1 MLPLAILF
9 NGALIVFI
17 VSTMFAAGLTTAVAD
32 LLAVLR
38 RGRLLVLVLV
48 ANLVVVPLLG
58 LGVAEVF
65 GLTAAASAALILVAS
80 SPGAPFGAK
89 VAMIQR
95 GDVLTG
101 SVVQALLAALGSVT
115 FPITANALLTR
126 AGGPGD
132 LNLPVADLLL
142 SVAVLQLV
150 PFGIGLAM
158 KHWTGQTSAGW
169 APVTQRVSTMAFGAV
184 LVLGLA
190 SSWEQLVSL
199 IGSRTL
205 IAAAVFSVLAGLAGA
220 LLSPGRDVRAPRWP
234 GSLPCATP
242 ARRSRRW
249 PSGSTTTRPLWP
261 HCPASSWSASR
272 SSCPWRRGWPAPA
285 PTPAN
290 AGCATSGRGDPSR
303 SAVRAAP

>member
-1 MLPLAILF
+1 MLSLVILF

-58 LGVAEVF
+58 LGVAEAF

-101 SVVQALLAALGSVT
+101 SVVQVLLAALGSVT

-132 LNLPVADLLL
+132 LDLPVADLLL

-169 APVTQRVSTMAFGAV
+169 APVTQRVSTIAFGAV
-184 LVLGLA
+184 LALGLA

-220 LLSPGRDVRAPRWP
+220 LLSPGPRRTRTTLAGIAPLR
-234 GSLPCATP
+234 
-242 ARRSRRW
+242 
-249 PSGSTTTRPLWP
+249 
-261 HCPASSWSASR
+261 
-272 SSCPWRRGWPAPA
+272 
-285 PTPAN
+285 N
-290 AGCATSGRGDPSR
+290 AGPAFAAVAIGLDNDPAALAALSGILLVGL
-303 SAVRAAP
+303 AVMLPVAARLASTRTDTG